1 MSRSNDWSEYDRDP
15 SARKARKSV
24 ERKHK
29 SARRHDEK
37 QQLKDYMNDLNARG
51 KDFNYDEYE
60 DNDE

>member
-29 SARRHDEK
+29 SSRRHDEK
-37 QQLKDYMNDLNARG
+37 QHLKDYVDDLNLGR
-51 KDFNYDEYE
+51 KDFEYDEYE
-60 DNDE
+60 DEE

>member
-15 SARKARKSV
+15 SARKARKTLD
-24 ERKHK
+24 RKHK

-37 QQLKDYMNDLNARG
+37 KHLKDIMDDLNSGR
-51 KDFNYDEYE
+51 KDFEYDEYE

>member
-1 MSRSNDWSEYDRDP
+1 MSRSNDWSEHDRDP

-24 ERKHK
+24 DRKHK

-37 QQLKDYMNDLNARG
+37 QQLKDYVDDLNAGR

-60 DNDE
+60 DND

>member
-1 MSRSNDWSEYDRDP
+1 MSRSNNWSEYDRDP

-24 ERKHK
+24 DRKHK

-37 QQLKDYMNDLNARG
+37 QQLKDYVDDLNAGR

-60 DNDE
+60 DND

>member
-37 QQLKDYMNDLNARG
+37 QQLKDYVDDLNAGR

-60 DNDE
+60 DND

>member
-15 SARKARKSV
+15 SARKARRSV
-24 ERKHK
+24 DRKHK

-37 QQLKDYMNDLNARG
+37 QQLKDYVDDLNAGR

-60 DNDE
+60 DND

>member
-37 QQLKDYMNDLNARG
+37 QQLKDYVDDLNAGR

>member
-37 QQLKDYMNDLNARG
+37 QQLKDYMNDMNARR

>member
-37 QQLKDYMNDLNARG
+37 QQLKDYMNDLNARR